1 MAASLRTRVSGFHF
15 VNGVG
20 REGAPHSLV
29 VQKGPDIPAKSKSTK
44 GNLYVLVE
52 IMSDLTGADELAA
65 KLAGLIQKTYFG
77 THGSTTTSLRVAIQA
92 ANQFLLDENLKA
104 PYEAQRDSS
113 VCCLVLRGS
122 DAIIARSGP
131 IAAYH
136 IRGTQWDRYPSLDLD
151 AQPPTAFIPLGLRKE
166 PEIGFHHTELAPGD
180 SMMLIESRGDQA
192 LSHTGFDGP
201 PEAAVT
207 AMLRSA
213 GQRADF
219 STLLI
224 EISGERADFVPP
236 PASEGRKGGL
246 EVEAE
251 PRRLKM
257 RLPFGGGGTADE
269 PAPLPAAEEVPR
281 PTRAERRKAEQ
292 AEDEREPRGPRFS
305 RLALVLA
312 LITPLL
318 VIGGFF
324 GYNWYQQQQA
334 ERAFLASLAQAKE
347 SYVTARTTSDKAIAQ
362 TALAEAQSH
371 LTSAVRISPEDEQA
385 LQLQRDLQLL
395 DDELRLVTPLYFV
408 PELYRFSDAS
418 SEPGRL
424 VVNGSDIYVLDK
436 RNSIVTRHVMNGV
449 GDGLERGEEVIKI
462 VEKGQQV
469 GNTVVGN
476 IVDLTWM
483 PAGGER
489 EQDSLL
495 ILDAS
500 GHLVSYSEKTGLLAQ
515 ALPGRERLQAPSLID
530 SFSGARLYIL
540 DAGNNQIFRYVAAA
554 DGYTLDPEL
563 YFPDDVQVNLSGV
576 RDMSID
582 GDVWLLFPD
591 HIDRYQAGQPITFET
606 QDLDQPF
613 SSPAGLFAASQE
625 SSTAMSGLY
634 VADTGN
640 GRIVKL
646 SGEGELVR
654 QYRPRVGRHF
664 YELHDLYVDAG
675 NGKIYFLSGNSLYMA
690 DVPQGE

>member
-20 REGAPHSLV
+20 KEGAPRSLV

-52 IMSDLTGADELAA
+52 IMNDPTDADALAT

-77 THGSTTTSLRVAIQA
+77 THGSTTTSLRAAIQA

-136 IRGTQWDRYPSLDLD
+136 IRGTRWDRYPSLDLD
-151 AQPPTAFIPLGLRKE
+151 ASPPTASIPLGLRKE
-166 PEIGFHHTELAPGD
+166 PEIGFHHTELTPGD
-180 SMMLIESRGDQA
+180 TMMLIESRGDQA
-192 LSHTGFDGP
+192 LSHTEFDGP

-219 STLLI
+219 STLLV
-224 EISGERADFVPP
+224 EISGEQADFMPP
-236 PASEGRKGGL
+236 PAPEGKKARP
-246 EVEAE
+246 EVEEE
-251 PRRLKM
+251 P
-257 RLPFGGGGTADE
+257 T
-269 PAPLPAAEEVPR
+269 PLPAAQQSPR
-281 PTRAERRKAEQ
+281 PARAERRKTER
-292 AEDEREPRGPRFS
+292 AEDEEEPRGPRFS

-318 VIGGFF
+318 VIGGVF

-334 ERAFLASLAQAKE
+334 ERAFLASLTQAKE

-371 LTSAVRISPEDEQA
+371 LADAVRISPEDEQA

-418 SEPGRL
+418 SEPARL

-436 RNSIVTRHVMNGV
+436 RNSTVTRHVMNEV

-495 ILDAS
+495 IIDAS
-500 GHLVSYSEKTGLLAQ
+500 GHLISYSEKAGLQAQ
-515 ALPGRERLQAPSLID
+515 ALPGREGLQAPSLID

-540 DAGNNQIFRYVAAA
+540 DAGNNQIFRYVATA

-591 HIDRYQAGQPITFET
+591 HIDRYQAGQPITFEI

-646 SGEGELVR
+646 SREGELVR
-654 QYRPRVGRHF
+654 QYRPRDGRHF
-664 YELHDLYVDAG
+664 YELRDLYVDAG
-675 NGKIYFLSGNSLYMA
+675 NGKIYFLSGSSLYMA